1 MVGNLDRV
9 LCSIGSSGLA
19 IDSGG
24 ISLTGG
30 FGMTTLGGEA
40 GGWSTWGRAEGAN

>member
-24 ISLTGG
+24 INMARS

-40 GGWSTWGRAEGAN
+40 GVGLPGDGA